1 MRTRFVFLKGC
12 RGVEMSKIYKECK
25 TFDRKT
31 SNCVTTGKIAGLR
44 PGIRSQGMKDEKN
57 WVSLSP

>member
-1 MRTRFVFLKGC
+1 
-12 RGVEMSKIYKECK
+12 MSKIYKECR

-31 SNCVTTGKIAGLR
+31 SNCVTTGIIAGLR
-44 PGIRSQGMKDEKN
+44 PGIRSQVMKDEMN

>member
-1 MRTRFVFLKGC
+1 
-12 RGVEMSKIYKECK
+12 MSKIYKECK

-31 SNCVTTGKIAGLR
+31 SNCVTTGIIAGLR
-44 PGIRSQGMKDEKN
+44 PGIRSQVMKDEKN